1 MTVTRAEGR
10 SSLSRRARRQTWIGL
25 AFLAPAFAFIV
36 AFVAY
41 PVITAAVLSFHQWD
55 GVSARVFTGAANWVR
70 LASDAVFWG
79 SLGRNVLIAVVAVV
93 FQVGLA
99 MVIAYWLVR
108 MVPRVKRVAMFLYV
122 VPVVVSEIC
131 IGLLW
136 GFVYNPYF
144 GLLNGALRALGL
156 DQLTRGWLGE
166 TGTAMPA
173 VLEVMNFTYLGI
185 YVLLFVA
192 AFQNVDESVYEASAI
207 DGAGNWRNFWHISVP
222 MVAGDTRSTTL
233 LAVVSSFKTFSLVFV
248 LTRGGPNGATEV
260 VSTYLFQA
268 GYGNFESGYAATI
281 GMAQLMLTAV
291 VGVLV
296 MGLAGRR
303 RKGVD
308 A

>member
-70 LASDAVFWG
+70 LASDTVFWG

-122 VPVVVSEIC
+122 VPVVVSERAPRSFTRPRSATC
-131 IGLLW
+131 GRPSSEERMFS
-136 GFVYNPYF
+136 GFRSRWTRPI
-144 GLLNGALRALGL
+144 LCAL
-156 DQLTRGWLGE
+156 
-166 TGTAMPA
+166 P
-173 VLEVMNFTYLGI
+173 
-185 YVLLFVA
+185 
-192 AFQNVDESVYEASAI
+192 SAWQI
-207 DGAGNWRNFWHISVP
+207 
-222 MVAGDTRSTTL
+222 
-233 LAVVSSFKTFSLVFV
+233 
-248 LTRGGPNGATEV
+248 
-260 VSTYLFQA
+260 
-268 GYGNFESGYAATI
+268 
-281 GMAQLMLTAV
+281 
-291 VGVLV
+291 
-296 MGLAGRR
+296 
-303 RKGVD
+303 
-308 A
+308 